1 MKARKENI
9 KKGYA
14 LSRKDSLSYY
24 IRKPAGCAACG
35 NPAYPECKY
44 SFPLFD
50 DEIINAKRPLANK
63 PGAVFYGP
71 KTWVAMAK

>member
-14 LSRKDSLSYY
+14 LSKKDSLSYY

-44 SFPLFD
+44 SCPCLMM
-50 DEIINAKRPLANK
+50 KL
-63 PGAVFYGP
+63 
-71 KTWVAMAK
+71 